1 MGARSVAVR
10 VVFVTLAAAATVW
23 AAQSYGAVYVG
34 GGSMAPALARGD
46 FAVVRRGAGGVSEG
60 DVVLVTKPGWPAG
73 VLHRVVEVGL
83 DDTFVLRG
91 DANPTPDRDPIGSG
105 AVIGVVTVVVPTGRV
120 FAAVEGLTR

>member
-10 VVFVTLAAAATVW
+10 VVLLALAVAATVW
-23 AAQSYGAVYVG
+23 AARSYRAVYVG

-46 FAVVRRGAGGVSEG
+46 FAVVRRGPAAVSEG
-60 DVVLVTKPGWPAG
+60 DVVLVAKAGWPVG

-91 DANPTPDRDPIGSG
+91 DANPTNDRD
-105 AVIGVVTVVVPTGRV
+105 AVAPQAVMGVVTIVVPTGGV
-120 FAAVEGLTR
+120 LAAVEALTR